1 MQILT
6 KLTRIVRFLKL
17 KNSDGELV
25 KVDKENLL
33 HNNVTQKELTEGEE
47 KSTVIL

>member
-6 KLTRIVRFLKL
+6 TDKNCAFLKL

-33 HNNVTQKELTEGEE
+33 HNNVTQKELTEKER
-47 KSTVIL
+47 TNQL